1 VATLEVNFLHPFA
14 EVLVFLVLRMLRM
27 LRMLQRGVQLEDHH
41 LSSFSLQIMMNYYS
55 FNYSIT

>member
-27 LRMLQRGVQLEDHH
+27 LQRGVQLEDHH
-41 LSSFSLQIMMNYYS
+41 LSSFSPQIMMNYYS